1 MKKILTMALLTVA
14 VYACSDSNSSTK
26 GTDTEVAKKTAM
38 DNPDYDKGLNL
49 IAQSDCLGC
58 HKVRE
63 ASIGPSYADVAN
75 KYDNSPANVQLLA
88 QKIIN
93 GGVGVWGQVPMSA
106 HADLPKGDAE
116 AMVKYIFLLKD

>member
-1 MKKILTMALLTVA
+1 MKKILTIALLTVA
-14 VYACSDSNSSTK
+14 VYACSNSNSSPKST
-26 GTDTEVAKKTAM
+26 GTEVAKKTVM

-106 HADLPKGDAE
+106 HADLPKADAE

>member
-1 MKKILTMALLTVA
+1 MKKIFTMALLTVA
-14 VYACSDSNSSTK
+14 VYACSDSNSSPKT
-26 GTDTEVAKKTAM
+26 TDSEIAKKTAL

-75 KYDNSPANVQLLA
+75 KYDNTTANVQMLA

-106 HADLPKGDAE
+106 HADLPKADAE

>member
-1 MKKILTMALLTVA
+1 MKKILTIALLTVA
-14 VYACSDSNSSTK
+14 VYACSDSNSSPKST
-26 GTDTEVAKKTAM
+26 GTEVAKKTAM

-63 ASIGPSYADVAN
+63 TSIGPSYADVAN
-75 KYDNSPANVQLLA
+75 KYDNTSANVQMLA

-106 HADLPKGDAE
+106 HADLPKADAE